1 MKSETLNDKYKPVPL
16 NLKKE
21 VARAMRRP
29 GFKAAWNA
37 LEEEYTT
44 LAALLEARTQSGLK
58 QEPDARTFGRTHG
71 HGQKRAQPA

>member
-1 MKSETLNDKYKPVPL
+1 MKSETLNDKYQPVPL

-21 VARAMRRP
+21 VARAMRRL

-44 LAALLEARTQSGLK
+44 LAHCS
-58 QEPDARTFGRTHG
+58 
-71 HGQKRAQPA
+71 KRASNRG

>member
-1 MKSETLNDKYKPVPL
+1 MKSETLNDKYQPVPL

-44 LAALLEARTQSGLK
+44 LAALLEARKQSGLT
-58 QEPDARTFGRTHG
+58 QEPDAQTSGRTHG
-71 HGQKRAQPA
+71 HNQKRGQPA

>member
-1 MKSETLNDKYKPVPL
+1 MKSETLDDTYKPVPL

-21 VARAMRRP
+21 VVRAKRRP

-44 LAALLEARTQSGLK
+44 LAALLEARKQSGLT
-58 QEPDARTFGRTHG
+58 QEPDARTFGRAHG
-71 HGQKRAQPA
+71 HHQKRGQPA

>member
-16 NLKKE
+16 NLKEE

-44 LAALLEARTQSGLK
+44 LAAPLEARK
-58 QEPDARTFGRTHG
+58 QVCLATWARRNIW
-71 HGQKRAQPA
+71 PCV